1 MYMLRML
8 LIAILISISLFP
20 LMGWSQTINTPEVYV
35 TTNGRAPASIYP
47 VVDQHFEW
55 VTDREVLY
63 PHGTNPGEDIS
74 VGVTGNYF
82 VITAVVLVEG
92 YHVFP
97 DYLIYPPYEEG
108 HASVQVLLYHRFAD
122 SKSQLE
128 EATWLLVGGNDA
140 EGDPDSRYSGGAND
154 SLYERYSRTIKYWR
168 NEWAQ
173 RYVQWRFVV
182 NSLYIDGTVRM
193 THTSDVTNI
202 AYFDYTPE
210 QTPTEIPSPTAIPPT
225 PTGTATAPP
234 TATPAPPTSTPTP
247 IPPTSTPRPTSTPT
261 ATPKWITPTPVMEF
275 SPTPT
280 MRLRTRIFSRDIE
293 QPLYNH
299 SFSYVNL
306 NRLPDPKAYGR
317 KAGDTVRVDND
328 LYLLTEEYEWKRIT
342 TDATPVAIE
351 SVIEG
356 SDTITVNHYWGTQ
369 PFVQV
374 KDNLT
379 RQIVYPEIEFSDDS
393 RIKLRSSVELDN
405 DRLSLLA
412 AVPDQILS
420 VDMDST
426 SVLAGH
432 GFAGTEIL
440 VQVHQSEGLWLD
452 EWTGIN
458 LAHYSNSILAVW
470 TDLRLPGPLTLTI
483 LAADGYQDIG
493 DGVNSVFTITKSAAE
508 NYFVQVWEA
517 GDQRRQ
523 IAAEIEIL
531 SETQFRVS
539 FNGSIPT
546 TNQYRVVWADASA
559 FNLQTDQHYVRLDG
573 LNKDMMT
580 GVHGNPGIIQI
591 AEKYY
596 GDTVDIAPGETGLAK
611 QVVGQRVQLY
621 LNTPTRTPYAS
632 PTPTPDLYV
641 KKSGDV
647 MTGELQMSNH
657 PVTDG
662 SVFETRVLRFIPNTT
677 ATEEELLEQLSDGDM
692 VLWRP
697 NGAMSLGVRNGNRI
711 DTQTLTLAE
720 DRVPGYNYPVAFE
733 AEGELWFARAHKP

>member
-1 MYMLRML
+1 M
-8 LIAILISISLFP
+8 
-20 LMGWSQTINTPEVYV
+20 
-35 TTNGRAPASIYP
+35 
-47 VVDQHFEW
+47 
-55 VTDREVLY
+55 
-63 PHGTNPGEDIS
+63 
-74 VGVTGNYF
+74 
-82 VITAVVLVEG
+82 
-92 YHVFP
+92 
-97 DYLIYPPYEEG
+97 
-108 HASVQVLLYHRFAD
+108 
-122 SKSQLE
+122 
-128 EATWLLVGGNDA
+128 
-140 EGDPDSRYSGGAND
+140 
-154 SLYERYSRTIKYWR
+154 
-168 NEWAQ
+168 
-173 RYVQWRFVV
+173 
-182 NSLYIDGTVRM
+182 
-193 THTSDVTNI
+193 
-202 AYFDYTPE
+202 
-210 QTPTEIPSPTAIPPT
+210 
-225 PTGTATAPP
+225 
-234 TATPAPPTSTPTP
+234 
-247 IPPTSTPRPTSTPT
+247 
-261 ATPKWITPTPVMEF
+261 
-275 SPTPT
+275 
-280 MRLRTRIFSRDIE
+280 
-293 QPLYNH
+293 
-299 SFSYVNL
+299 
-306 NRLPDPKAYGR
+306 
-317 KAGDTVRVDND
+317 VRVDD
-328 LYLLTEEYEWKRIT
+328 DWYVLTLEYEWKRIT
-342 TDATPVAIE
+342 QDPTPVAIE

-356 SDTITVNHYWGTQ
+356 SDIITVNHYWGTQ

-374 KDNLT
+374 RDNLT

-412 AVPDQILS
+412 AVPDQILN

-440 VQVHQSEGLWLD
+440 VQVHLSEGLWLD

-470 TDLRLPGPLTLTI
+470 TDLRLPGSLTLTI

-531 SETQFRVS
+531 SKTQFRVS
-539 FNGSIPT
+539 FNGSVPT

-559 FNLQTDQHYVRLDG
+559 FNLQMDQKYVRLDG

-621 LNTPTRTPYAS
+621 LNTPTRTPYVS

-733 AEGELWFARAHKP
+733 ADGELWFARAHKP